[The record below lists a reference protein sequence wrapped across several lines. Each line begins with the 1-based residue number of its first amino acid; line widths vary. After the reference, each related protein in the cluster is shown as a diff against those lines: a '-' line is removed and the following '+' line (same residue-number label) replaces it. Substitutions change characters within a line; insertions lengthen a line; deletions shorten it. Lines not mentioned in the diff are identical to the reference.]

1 MRDAYYLIS
10 QPRCSLEQSLA
21 GVLVHDQSTGLRRDR
36 AHCGG
41 LGGRGPVKPR
51 RHRCLWWNTAHSG
64 VCLGLQG
71 GRTQRSGRA
80 RLDWRAGIV
89 IRRGVPLPLGPTLLT
104 GLGGE
109 NHRPRH
115 TVATTQAKTGQ
126 AHHPTHNRRLSS
138 QAQLKT
144 LAKTSSFIA
153 SYQQRVLKTLYI
165 QRKASYT
172 LTDS

>member
-21 GVLVHDQSTGLRRDR
+21 CVLVHDQSTGLRRDR

-71 GRTQRSGRA
+71 GWTERSGRA
-80 RLDWRAGIV
+80 RLGWRAGIV
-89 IRRGVPLPLGPTLLT
+89 IRRGVPLPLGPALLIW
-104 GLGGE
+104 LRGE
-109 NHRPRH
+109 NHSPRH
-115 TVATTQAKTGQ
+115 IVGTTQAKTGQ
-126 AHHPTHNRRLSS
+126 AHQDNDNRLLSS
-138 QAQLKT
+138 PGPEIHIGKDRLICCCLPPEGA
-144 LAKTSSFIA
+144 
-153 SYQQRVLKTLYI
+153 
-165 QRKASYT
+165 
-172 LTDS
+172 